1 MKPPERV
8 VFDCNVY
15 FQAFVS
21 ETGPAGQLLSAVHE
35 KTLSLFLSDLSWLN

>member
-8 VFDCNVY
+8 VFDCNVF

-21 ETGPAGQLLSAVHE
+21 ATGPAGELLNAVSD
-35 KTLSLFLSDLSWLN
+35 KKLPFSSLSSSLMN